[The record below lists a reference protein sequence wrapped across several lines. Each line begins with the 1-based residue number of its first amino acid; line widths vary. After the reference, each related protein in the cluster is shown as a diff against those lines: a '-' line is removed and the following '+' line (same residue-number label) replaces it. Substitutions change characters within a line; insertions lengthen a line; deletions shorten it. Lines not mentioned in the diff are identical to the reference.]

1 MYKRIIYIYFTR
13 IGRAITTWNE
23 VFFKLGVSF
32 DVLVIRK
39 EVLLDFIL
47 RIETYPDV
55 VVEFIELQRSVTF

>member
-1 MYKRIIYIYFTR
+1 MSKGSVFMEIPE
-13 IGRAITTWNE
+13 IGRVIAIWDE
-23 VFFKLGVSF
+23 VFFKLRVSF